1 MNHVQRDAQGCVGI
15 EEGARVRTASPLR
28 VSTRRA
34 AMASPERSK
43 PQVEEVFNDR
53 TWQAQ
58 AERPGVLDQLGP
70 KWQEFLSTKGQGLKT
85 YLEDVQLAYKMLRDP
100 QFQMANDTK
109 TVLIIALL
117 YIISPIDL
125 MPDAIP
131 FLGLLDDVLVAGY
144 ALRQAAAELE
154 RYRHHLQTT
163 QGAAVRQ

>member
-1 MNHVQRDAQGCVGI
+1 
-15 EEGARVRTASPLR
+15 
-28 VSTRRA
+28 
-34 AMASPERSK
+34 MASPERSK

-85 YLEDVQLAYKMLRDP
+85 YLEDLQLAYKMLRDP
-100 QFQMANDTK
+100 QFQMAKETK

>member
-1 MNHVQRDAQGCVGI
+1 
-15 EEGARVRTASPLR
+15 
-28 VSTRRA
+28 
-34 AMASPERSK
+34 MASPERSK
-43 PQVEEVFNDR
+43 PQVEEVFKDL

-100 QFQMANDTK
+100 QFQVAKETK

-117 YIISPIDL
+117 YIISPIDV

-131 FLGLLDDVLVAGY
+131 LLGLLDDVLVAGY

>member
-15 EEGARVRTASPLR
+15 QGGALVRAASPLL
-28 VSTRRA
+28 VSRRRA

-70 KWQEFLSTKGQGLKT
+70 KWQEFLATKGQGLKT

-100 QFQMANDTK
+100 QFQVAKETK
-109 TVLIIALL
+109 TVLI
-117 YIISPIDL
+117 
-125 MPDAIP
+125 
-131 FLGLLDDVLVAGY
+131 
-144 ALRQAAAELE
+144 
-154 RYRHHLQTT
+154 
-163 QGAAVRQ
+163 